1 MQEGEGGRAQVD
13 GVWGAGVCVSTSFVY
28 PPPRVGVGG
37 VFVGRAGGG
46 DTCVGVDSRAVL
58 PASQPPVGFC
68 LLSEGGEETA
78 MCEHVALCLLLSWGS
93 ESCLTAS
100 CGQPWKNSTSA
111 YVLPSRR
118 V

>member
-1 MQEGEGGRAQVD
+1 M
-13 GVWGAGVCVSTSFVY
+13 
-28 PPPRVGVGG
+28 GVGG

-78 MCEHVALCLLLSWGS
+78 MCEHVALGLLLSWGVS
-93 ESCLTAS
+93 PVSPRPVDSRGKTAPLLTFCLLAVCDLGLVVPRPGPQFPPFQNEQYSC
-100 CGQPWKNSTSA
+100 
-111 YVLPSRR
+111 V
-118 V
+118 VV